1 MDKKSLGYRMGEIFA
16 TVLTA
21 CASALLIAAVI
32 KIIIWLLF

>member
-1 MDKKSLGYRMGEIFA
+1 MEKKSLGYRMGEIFA

-32 KIIIWLLF
+32 KLIMLLLF